1 MPKVTLKTFTL
12 LVVPVV
18 VAVTAQAAAASNP
31 YHARVKH
38 RVAVRGQLWNSI
50 SSSNGMSTG
59 GTTFGNTV
67 GMGPGTRENDP
78 NVYRDG
84 QPIPYYDINPHG
96 G

>member
-1 MPKVTLKTFTL
+1 MPKVALKIFTL

-18 VAVTAQAAAASNP
+18 VAVIAQAAAAAKP
-31 YHARVKH
+31 YHARVKD
-38 RVAVRGQLWNSI
+38 RVAARGQLWMSSPNGVSI
-50 SSSNGMSTG
+50 G
-59 GTTFGNTV
+59 GTTLGNTV
-67 GMGPGTRENDP
+67 GMGSGARVNDP

>member
-1 MPKVTLKTFTL
+1 MLKVAFRTLTM

-18 VAVTAQAAAASNP
+18 VAMTAQTAVAKP
-31 YHARVKH
+31 YHSRAKD
-38 RVAVRGQLWNSI
+38 RVAAYRQTWGAV
-50 SSSNGMSTG
+50 
-59 GTTFGNTV
+59 GNTMDMD
-67 GMGPGTRENDP
+67 GGIRNNDP

>member
-1 MPKVTLKTFTL
+1 MPKVALKLFTL

-18 VAVTAQAAAASNP
+18 LAVTAQAATAAKP
-31 YHARVKH
+31 YHARVKDRIAAH
-38 RVAVRGQLWNSI
+38 GQLWMSSPNGASI
-50 SSSNGMSTG
+50 N
-59 GTTFGNTV
+59 GTTLGNAV
-67 GMGPGTRENDP
+67 GMGPGSRVNDP

>member
-1 MPKVTLKTFTL
+1 MPKIALKIFTL

-18 VAVTAQAAAASNP
+18 LAVTAQVATAAKP
-31 YHARVKH
+31 YHARVKD
-38 RVAVRGQLWNSI
+38 RIAARGQLWMSSPNGASI
-50 SSSNGMSTG
+50 A
-59 GTTFGNTV
+59 GTTLGNTA
-67 GMGPGTRENDP
+67 GMDSGTRVNDP

>member
-1 MPKVTLKTFTL
+1 MSSP
-12 LVVPVV
+12 
-18 VAVTAQAAAASNP
+18 N
-31 YHARVKH
+31 
-38 RVAVRGQLWNSI
+38 GISI
-50 SSSNGMSTG
+50 G

-67 GMGPGTRENDP
+67 GMGSGARVNDP